1 MIRVDRRHDT
11 IRCLAALALFCSH
24 AAFAGSL
31 VCSAERASGFV
42 YDKQSQTWVS
52 SNLPVAEK
60 TYLVSPANENDIV
73 ASALKY
79 DYEIREAGSS
89 NTVIHCKAIRFSDSN
104 DETGLI
110 MCRGSSG
117 ASFNIDTQTGRY
129 IRSQPTGYLTRL
141 ASTAA
146 DDNPYM
152 EIGSCSAK

>member
-1 MIRVDRRHDT
+1 MIRVHRRHDT

-42 YDKQSQTWVS
+42 YDKQNQAWTA
-52 SNLPVAEK
+52 SNFPVAEK
-60 TYLVSPANENDIV
+60 TYLVKPANENDIV

-89 NTVIHCKAIRFSDSN
+89 KTVIHCKSIKIPDSN
-104 DETGLI
+104 EETGLI

-117 ASFNIDTQTGRY
+117 ASFNIDTKTGRY

-146 DDNPYM
+146 DDTPYM
-152 EIGSCSAK
+152 EIGSCAPR